1 MLPVET
7 DILFFVCL
15 AIPADR
21 AKRAGRDLAVKSGG
35 FQILLL
41 LWDSVFKECW
51 GKKKKKRN
59 EKMKGGL
66 EIDEHSS

>member
-1 MLPVET
+1 MET

-41 LWDSVFKECW
+41 LRDSVFKECW